1 LVVYNL
7 SMLRNRKVINEIHI
21 AIIGANGSGKSA
33 LTVKF
38 MTKRYI
44 GEYDPN
50 MGKKKLKNI
59 ECINYFH
66 LHHKIEQYLLKK
78 IDRKNTYCKQITI
91 NGNECML
98 WIMDTVEGSGKSSSR
113 YVSWA
118 DVFLVLYSVTNRDSF
133 EYAEKLLKEIHSH
146 DHSVCVR
153 PHIVCLIGNKID
165 LDRYRQVSKNQ
176 GAIMAT
182 MYSAKFYEINVTEE
196 YSMVK
201 NLFRDLIE
209 EVIIS
214 RDRMTSQRS
223 PNSRVWMNQRVTD
236 EILSSEGAQNLKN
249 VIGRRPKSPSVKVYD
264 TMKIKMAPSIH
275 QKKSSG
281 LKILKLFQER
291 YRETS

>member
-1 LVVYNL
+1 LLQQINIHPFEKLYYFTFSFNGIVCCVSIGSVVYDL

-50 MGKKKLKNI
+50 M
-59 ECINYFH
+59 E
-66 LHHKIEQYLLKK
+66 
-78 IDRKNTYCKQITI
+78 DTYCKQITI

-214 RDRMTSQRS
+214 RDRISSQRS

-236 EILSSEGAQNLKN
+236 EILSNEGAQNLKS

>member
-1 LVVYNL
+1 
-7 SMLRNRKVINEIHI
+7 MLRNRKVINEIHI

-50 MGKKKLKNI
+50 M
-59 ECINYFH
+59 E
-66 LHHKIEQYLLKK
+66 
-78 IDRKNTYCKQITI
+78 DTYCKQITI

-196 YSMVK
+196 YSM
-201 NLFRDLIE
+201 
-209 EVIIS
+209 
-214 RDRMTSQRS
+214 RS

-236 EILSSEGAQNLKN
+236 EILSNEGAQNLKS

-281 LKILKLFQER
+281 IIKLQFTYGKQKYWSTISRKLKHLTELNAK
-291 YRETS
+291 

>member
-1 LVVYNL
+1 
-7 SMLRNRKVINEIHI
+7 MLRNRKVINEIHI

-50 MGKKKLKNI
+50 M
-59 ECINYFH
+59 E
-66 LHHKIEQYLLKK
+66 
-78 IDRKNTYCKQITI
+78 DTYCKQITI

-196 YSMVK
+196 YSM
-201 NLFRDLIE
+201 
-209 EVIIS
+209 
-214 RDRMTSQRS
+214 RS

-236 EILSSEGAQNLKN
+236 EILSNEGAQNLKS
-249 VIGRRPKSPSVKVYD
+249 VIGRRPKSPSVKKNKASFYD
-264 TMKIKMAPSIH
+264 LKKGIIKLQFTYGK
-275 QKKSSG
+275 QKYWSTISRK
-281 LKILKLFQER
+281 LKHLTELNAK
-291 YRETS
+291 

>member
-1 LVVYNL
+1 LLQQINIHPFEKLFYFTYSFNGIVCCVLLVVYDL

-21 AIIGANGSGKSA
+21 AIIGANGSGKS
-33 LTVKF
+33 
-38 MTKRYI
+38 
-44 GEYDPN
+44 ED
-50 MGKKKLKNI
+50 
-59 ECINYFH
+59 
-66 LHHKIEQYLLKK
+66 
-78 IDRKNTYCKQITI
+78 TYCKQITI

-196 YSMVK
+196 YSM
-201 NLFRDLIE
+201 
-209 EVIIS
+209 
-214 RDRMTSQRS
+214 RS

-236 EILSSEGAQNLKN
+236 EILSNEGAQNLKS

>member
-1 LVVYNL
+1 LLQQINIHPFEKLFYFTYSFNGIVCCVLLVVYDL

-21 AIIGANGSGKSA
+21 AIIGANGSGKS
-33 LTVKF
+33 
-38 MTKRYI
+38 
-44 GEYDPN
+44 ED
-50 MGKKKLKNI
+50 
-59 ECINYFH
+59 
-66 LHHKIEQYLLKK
+66 
-78 IDRKNTYCKQITI
+78 TYCKQITI

-214 RDRMTSQRS
+214 RDRISSQRS

-236 EILSSEGAQNLKN
+236 EILSNEGAQNLKS

>member
-1 LVVYNL
+1 
-7 SMLRNRKVINEIHI
+7 MLRNRKVINEIHI

-50 MGKKKLKNI
+50 M
-59 ECINYFH
+59 E
-66 LHHKIEQYLLKK
+66 
-78 IDRKNTYCKQITI
+78 DTYCKQITI

-196 YSMVK
+196 YSM
-201 NLFRDLIE
+201 
-209 EVIIS
+209 
-214 RDRMTSQRS
+214 RS

-281 LKILKLFQER
+281 RRSKTV
-291 YRETS
+291 YTS